1 MIKQT
6 FSRLQ
11 IKLHLNTEHLVATR
25 LMSCRQSAVGS
36 ALLIGQ
42 AVALT

>member
-11 IKLHLNTEHLVATR
+11 IKLHLNTEHLATR